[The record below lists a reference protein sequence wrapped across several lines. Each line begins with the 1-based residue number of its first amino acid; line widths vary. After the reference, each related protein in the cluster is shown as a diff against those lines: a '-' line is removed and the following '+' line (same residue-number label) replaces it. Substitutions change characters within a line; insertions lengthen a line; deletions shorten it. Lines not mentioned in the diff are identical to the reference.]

1 MVEREKNDDEC
12 ALDVALIFRLA
23 IQEPFFLPIFSGA
36 LSILTS
42 SHHAT
47 TYSHTQPGQTHI
59 HTGYSHFY
67 TDSMFWFNERSSSSS
82 ICCAVCHRIHLR
94 MLILFCLFLSKKN
107 DLLYLYI
114 RDTLYLSS
122 SPSFISLMHSFHV
135 CFGNLWTIGGLL
147 KTVKILNVSY
157 VPNCFFFFFFFFGSV
172 HPSIITS
179 DGCDSAE
186 GGCNVECQLCAS
198 PFCKTRVFLHSDDLL
213 SAQVSTGATAS
224 QRPAFA
230 CELS

>member
-1 MVEREKNDDEC
+1 MRPHTVTHSQDKHTYTQGILIFILTRCFDSMRE
-12 ALDVALIFRLA
+12 AAAAASVALFA
-23 IQEPFFLPIFSGA
+23 TVYTCGCSYSFASFS
-36 LSILTS
+36 L
-42 SHHAT
+42 
-47 TYSHTQPGQTHI
+47 
-59 HTGYSHFY
+59 
-67 TDSMFWFNERSSSSS
+67 
-82 ICCAVCHRIHLR
+82 
-94 MLILFCLFLSKKN
+94 KKN

-157 VPNCFFFFFFFFGSV
+157 VPNCFFFFFFGSV

-198 PFCKTRVFLHSDDLL
+198 PFCNTRVFLHSDDLL
-213 SAQVSTGATAS
+213 SAHVSTGATAS
-224 QRPAFA
+224 QRPAFG